1 MLLHIRELAM
11 SAIFGETLI
20 FPQDKGP
27 DVELVV
33 FGDEFYSRRETK
45 DGYTVIY
52 DDELGRY
59 CYAILQEGEFA
70 CSGIPISE
78 PPPPALLPHL
88 EEAGPIRN
96 EKANRRYI
104 QLRPS
109 ESDLPPNQT
118 P

>member
-1 MLLHIRELAM
+1 M

-20 FPQDKGP
+20 FPQDNGP

-45 DGYTVIY
+45 EGYTVIY
-52 DDELGRY
+52 DDEVGQY
-59 CYAILQEGEFA
+59 CYAILQKGEFA
-70 CSGIPISE
+70 SSGIPISKQ
-78 PPPPALLPHL
+78 PPPALPLKL
-88 EEAGPIRN
+88 EEAETIRRG
-96 EKANRRYI
+96 KFAQRYT

-109 ESDLPPNQT
+109 ESDLPPNQE